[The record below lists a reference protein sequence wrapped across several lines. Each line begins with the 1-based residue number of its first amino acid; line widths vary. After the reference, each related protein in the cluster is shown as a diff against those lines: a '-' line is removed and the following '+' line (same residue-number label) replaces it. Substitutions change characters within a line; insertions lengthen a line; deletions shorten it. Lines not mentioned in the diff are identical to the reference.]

1 MAGRPDLPVSER
13 RQPFARNFLTPA
25 ALAATLLVASAA
37 FTHADLLSGRTTPA
51 YRDIATTQRPA
62 RALAARLG
70 AARINPF
77 ASFGQAYRGNPNLVL
92 AYPFP
97 ANPRFL
103 GLHLLLHLGIG
114 LLGTFLFLGTQVR
127 SRDAALTG
135 AFAFGLS
142 GYVLSS
148 AAFLNATTTIAWMP
162 WTLLA
167 VQRARAAE
175 TRAELL
181 RAGGLALVACSL
193 LALGGE
199 PALAAIAILL
209 AIALAVRGPAAARR
223 GGLVA
228 LFGGGLGA
236 ALVVSPWLLEVAR
249 ASAFA
254 ARRSRGFSWNEFAAV
269 GFHPL
274 RLLETPF
281 PLVFGDPTHL
291 VSGAFWGFAVTQGN
305 PPYHASLSFG
315 VVPLALALV
324 FAFSARRNEG
334 RFWIGVALVA
344 LLASF
349 TPWLPGA
356 RALYEAVP
364 AVHVLRYPV
373 KALLA
378 ATFAL
383 SVLAALGVD
392 RLLVEGSL
400 PRFRRRAAGLL
411 FALGGLLAALAI
423 AGRLFPSRVW
433 KVLLSGWDPSWLS
446 DPRVVLA
453 PIVQRLPG
461 QAALAAAG
469 LIVLA
474 LLLLRGIGDPR
485 GTLFLFGATAL
496 SLLAGAPRTIPR
508 VPSALYDT
516 PSPLVARAAA
526 LGGRVFERAGK
537 DFDSVRRGVTGRVEG
552 DDLLDL
558 VSAQVRQG
566 WALAGAPHGLA
577 YAWDPDPDG
586 SYTILTRYAYDVL
599 RQRSWERRV
608 KWLRAGAVRSVI
620 ASDVPA
626 ETPGL
631 LPVFV
636 EASAGVPVTLWRL
649 TAPLPGV
656 RRLGRV
662 VASGSISE
670 TVTTFE
676 RDDFEPATDVVVY
689 GRAAAAL
696 ASDERD
702 FSARAR
708 ATEESPDRLVIE
720 TSGARPAILHVD
732 RSFTDRVVARVNGSL
747 VVPLVADLHL
757 IGVPVPAGASRVVV
771 DLAP

>member
-1 MAGRPDLPVSER
+1 MSEPR
-13 RQPFARNFLTPA
+13 ARFLRTLLTPA
-25 ALAATLLVASAA
+25 SLAAVLLVASAA

-62 RALAARLG
+62 RALAASLG
-70 AARINPF
+70 AARLDPF

-97 ANPRFL
+97 RNPRFL
-103 GLHLLLHLGIG
+103 GLHLLLHLGLG
-114 LLGTFLFLGTQVR
+114 LLGTFLFLRTEVR
-127 SRDAALTG
+127 SPDAALTG

-167 VQRARAAE
+167 VQLARAAA
-175 TRAELL
+175 TRADLL
-181 RAGGLALVACSL
+181 RAGGLALVACSF

-199 PALAAIAILL
+199 PALAALAILL
-209 AIALAVRGPAAARR
+209 AFALALRGPAEARR
-223 GGLVA
+223 GGLLA

-236 ALVVSPWLLEVAR
+236 VLVVSPWLLEVAR
-249 ASAFA
+249 ASEFA

-281 PLVFGDPTHL
+281 PLVFGDPTRL

-315 VVPLALALV
+315 VVPLALALL
-324 FAFSARRNEG
+324 FACSARRNEG
-334 RFWIGVALVA
+334 RFWIGVALAA

-356 RALYEAVP
+356 RSLYEAVP
-364 AVHVLRYPV
+364 AVHFLRYPV
-373 KALLA
+373 KALLPF
-378 ATFAL
+378 TFAL
-383 SVLAALGVD
+383 SALAALGVD
-392 RLLVEGSL
+392 RLLLEGAL
-400 PRFRRRAAGLL
+400 PRFRRRAAGFL

-423 AGRLFPSRVW
+423 LGRLFPGRVW
-433 KVLLSGWDPSWLS
+433 NLLLAGWDPSWLS

-485 GTLFLFGATAL
+485 GVLFLFGATAL

-508 VPSALYDT
+508 VPSVLYDT

-526 LGGRVFERAGK
+526 LGGRVFERAAK
-537 DFDSVRRGVTGRVEG
+537 DFDAVRRGLQGRAS
-552 DDLLDL
+552 DDGLLDL
-558 VSAQVRQG
+558 VTAQVRQG

-577 YAWDPDPDG
+577 YAWDPDQDG
-586 SYTILTRYAYDVL
+586 SYTILTRYAHDLL
-599 RQRSWERRV
+599 RQRSWERRM

-620 ASDVPA
+620 GSDVPA
-626 ETPGL
+626 DTPGL
-631 LPVFV
+631 APVFV

-656 RRLGRV
+656 RRSSR
-662 VASGSISE
+662 I
-670 TVTTFE
+670 
-676 RDDFEPATDVVVY
+676 
-689 GRAAAAL
+689 
-696 ASDERD
+696 
-702 FSARAR
+702 
-708 ATEESPDRLVIE
+708 
-720 TSGARPAILHVD
+720 
-732 RSFTDRVVARVNGSL
+732 
-747 VVPLVADLHL
+747 VP
-757 IGVPVPAGASRVVV
+757 
-771 DLAP
+771 

>member
-1 MAGRPDLPVSER
+1 MNER
-13 RQPFARNFLTPA
+13 RAPFARTLLTPA
-25 ALAATLLVASAA
+25 ALAAALLVAAA
-37 FTHADLLSGRTTPA
+37 ALSHADLLSGRTTPA

-62 RALAARLG
+62 RALAGRLGTARLD
-70 AARINPF
+70 PF
-77 ASFGQAYRGNPNLVL
+77 ASFGQVYRGNPNLVL

-97 ANPRFL
+97 TNPRFL
-103 GLHLLLHLGIG
+103 GLHLLLHLGLG
-114 LLGTFLFLGTQVR
+114 LFGAFLFLRTEVR
-127 SRDAALTG
+127 SPNAALAG

-162 WTLLA
+162 WVLLA
-167 VQRARAAE
+167 VQRGRAAA
-175 TRAELL
+175 TRADLL
-181 RAGGLALVACSL
+181 RAGGLAVVSCSL
-193 LALGGE
+193 LVLGGE
-199 PALAAIAILL
+199 PALAALALL
-209 AIALAVRGPAAARR
+209 LGCALAARGPAGTRR
-223 GGLVA
+223 GGFLA
-228 LFGGGLGA
+228 LFGGGLVA
-236 ALVVSPWLLEVAR
+236 AILVSPWLLEVAR
-249 ASAFA
+249 ASVFA

-281 PLVFGDPTHL
+281 PLLFGDPTRID
-291 VSGAFWGFAVTQGN
+291 SGAFWGFAVTQGN

-315 VVPLALALV
+315 VVPFALALV
-324 FAFSARRNEG
+324 FACSARRNEG
-334 RFWIGVALVA
+334 RFWIGVAAAA
-344 LLASF
+344 LAASL
-349 TPWLPGA
+349 TPWIPGA

-373 KALLA
+373 KALLPF
-378 ATFAL
+378 TLAL
-383 SVLAALGVD
+383 SVLAALCVD
-392 RLLVEGSL
+392 RLLVEGAL

-423 AGRLFPSRVW
+423 AGRLFPGRVRN
-433 KVLLSGWDPSWLS
+433 LLLAGWDSSWLS
-446 DPRVVLA
+446 DPRFVLA

-485 GTLFLFGATAL
+485 GALFLFGATAL

-537 DFDSVRRGVTGRVEG
+537 DFDAVRRGRAGSASG

-558 VSAQVRQG
+558 VSAQVQQG

-586 SYTILTRYAYDVL
+586 SYTILTRYAHDLL
-599 RQRSWERRV
+599 RQRTWERRV

-656 RRLGRV
+656 RRASRV
-662 VASGSISE
+662 VVSGSISE
-670 TVTTFE
+670 AVTAFE
-676 RDDFEPATDVVVY
+676 GEDFEPGSDVVVY
-689 GRAAAAL
+689 GREAAAL
-696 ASDERD
+696 ASGARD
-702 FSARAR
+702 SSAEAR
-708 ATEESPDRLVIE
+708 VIEDAPDRLVIE
-720 TSGARPAILHVD
+720 TSGARPAVLHVD
-732 RSFTDRVVARVNGSL
+732 RSFTPRVVARVNGNP
-747 VVPLVADLHL
+747 VTPLVADLHL
-757 IGVPVPAGASRVVV
+757 IGIPVPAGSSRVVV

>member
-1 MAGRPDLPVSER
+1 MSER
-13 RQPFARNFLTPA
+13 SAPFARNLLTPA
-25 ALAATLLVASAA
+25 ALAAALLVASAV
-37 FTHADLLSGRTTPA
+37 FTHADLLSGRTTPG

-70 AARINPF
+70 AARLDPF
-77 ASFGQAYRGNPNLVL
+77 ASFGQVYRGNPNLVL

-97 ANPRFL
+97 RNPRFL
-103 GLHLLLHLGIG
+103 GLHLLLHLGFG
-114 LLGTFLFLGTQVR
+114 LLGTFLFLRTEVR

-167 VQRARAAE
+167 VQLARAAA
-175 TRAELL
+175 TRAGLL

-199 PALAAIAILL
+199 PALAALALLL
-209 AIALAVRGPAAARR
+209 AFALAVRGPAGPRR
-223 GGLVA
+223 GGLLA

-236 ALVVSPWLLEVAR
+236 ALVVSPWLLEVGR
-249 ASAFA
+249 ASAYA

-269 GFHPL
+269 AFHPA

-281 PLVFGDPTHL
+281 PLLFGDPTHL
-291 VSGAFWGFAVTQGN
+291 LSGAFWGFAVTQGN

-324 FAFSARRNEG
+324 FVCSARRSEG

-364 AVHVLRYPV
+364 AVHFLRYPV
-373 KALLA
+373 KALLPF
-378 ATFAL
+378 TLAL
-383 SVLAALGVD
+383 SVLAAFGVD
-392 RLLVEGSL
+392 RLLVEGAL
-400 PRFRRRAAGLL
+400 PRFRRRAAGVL
-411 FALGGLLAALAI
+411 FALGGLLAALATL
-423 AGRLFPSRVW
+423 GRLLPGRVW
-433 KVLLSGWDPSWLS
+433 NLLLLGWDSSWLS

-474 LLLLRGIGDPR
+474 LLLLRGIGDAR
-485 GTLFLFGATAL
+485 GALFLFGATAL

-516 PSPLVARAAA
+516 PSPLVTRAAA
-526 LGGRVFERAGK
+526 LGGRVFERAAK
-537 DFDSVRRGVTGRVEG
+537 DFDAVRRGLSGRLES
-552 DDLLDL
+552 DDLLDI

-599 RQRSWERRV
+599 RQRSWDRRV

-626 ETPGL
+626 DTPGL

-656 RRLGRV
+656 RRTGRV
-662 VASGSISE
+662 VASSSISD
-670 TVTTFE
+670 TVTKFE

-689 GRAAAAL
+689 GRAAETL
-696 ASDERD
+696 ASSERD
-702 FSARAR
+702 SSAVAR
-708 ATEESPDRLVIE
+708 VTEESPDRLVIE
-720 TSGARPAILHVD
+720 TSGARPAVLHVD
-732 RSFTDRVVARVNGSL
+732 RSFTPRVIAHVDGRPVT
-747 VVPLVADLHL
+747 PLVADLHL
-757 IGVPVPAGASRVVV
+757 IGIPVPAGLSRVVV

>member
-1 MAGRPDLPVSER
+1 MSER
-13 RQPFARNFLTPA
+13 RAAFTRALLTPA

-70 AARINPF
+70 AARLDPF
-77 ASFGQAYRGNPNLVL
+77 TSFGQVYRGNPNLVL

-103 GLHLLLHLGIG
+103 GLHLLLHLGLG
-114 LLGTFLFLGTQVR
+114 LLGTFLFLRAEGR

-162 WTLLA
+162 WALLA
-167 VQRARAAE
+167 VALARRAE
-175 TRAELL
+175 TRGALL
-181 RAGGLALVACSL
+181 RAGGLALVACAL

-199 PALAAIAILL
+199 PALG
-209 AIALAVRGPAAARR
+209 ALAVLLAFALAARGPAAARR
-223 GGLVA
+223 NGLLA
-228 LFGGGLGA
+228 LLGGGLAA
-236 ALVVSPWLLEVAR
+236 ALVISPWLLEVAR

-281 PLVFGDPTHL
+281 PLLFGDPTRI

-324 FAFSARRNEG
+324 FVCSARRNEG

-373 KALLA
+373 KALLPFTLALA
-378 ATFAL
+378 A
-383 SVLAALGVD
+383 LAALGVD
-392 RLLVEGSL
+392 RLLVEGAL
-400 PRFRRRAAGLL
+400 PRFRRRVAGFL
-411 FALGGLLAALAI
+411 FALGGALAALATL
-423 AGRLFPSRVW
+423 GRLFPDRVRNL
-433 KVLLSGWDPSWLS
+433 LLSGWDPTWLS
-446 DPRVVLA
+446 DARVVLG
-453 PIVQRLPG
+453 PVVERLPG

-485 GTLFLFGATAL
+485 GALFLFGATAL

-526 LGGRVFERAGK
+526 LGGRVFERASK
-537 DFDSVRRGVTGRVEG
+537 DFDAVRRGLQGRVSS

-558 VSAQVRQG
+558 VSAQVQQG
-566 WALAGAPHGLA
+566 WALAGASHGLV

-586 SYTILTRYAYDVL
+586 SYTVLTRYASDVL
-599 RQRSWERRV
+599 RQRSWARRI

-626 ETPGL
+626 DTPG
-631 LPVFV
+631 
-636 EASAGVPVTLWRL
+636 
-649 TAPLPGV
+649 
-656 RRLGRV
+656 
-662 VASGSISE
+662 
-670 TVTTFE
+670 
-676 RDDFEPATDVVVY
+676 
-689 GRAAAAL
+689 
-696 ASDERD
+696 
-702 FSARAR
+702 
-708 ATEESPDRLVIE
+708 
-720 TSGARPAILHVD
+720 
-732 RSFTDRVVARVNGSL
+732 
-747 VVPLVADLHL
+747 
-757 IGVPVPAGASRVVV
+757 
-771 DLAP
+771 